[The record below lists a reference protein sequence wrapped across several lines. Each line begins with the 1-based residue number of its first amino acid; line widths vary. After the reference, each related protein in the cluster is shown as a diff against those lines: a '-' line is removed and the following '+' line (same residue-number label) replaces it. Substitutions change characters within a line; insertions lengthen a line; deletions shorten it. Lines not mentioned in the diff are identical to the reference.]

1 MRSLITIFI
10 LMLFSGGLKVSAQQ
24 ENIWTLDDCITYALE
39 RNITIRKN
47 EVSNRRNEL
56 YAEQARAQ
64 RFPSL
69 NASINQN
76 FNWTNSNSGSATGFS
91 GSNGSNYSLNSGVTI
106 FNASR
111 LSNQI
116 RQADLDIE
124 SGKYQLETAKESISL
139 SILDA
144 YLQILYAE
152 EQVNNSRK
160 QIEATQ
166 GQLKL
171 AVERLQLKVI
181 SEADYAQ
188 VKAQLASEKLTL
200 ANSESQLAISR
211 VNLMQLMELPV
222 TDSFNISHP
231 DLSGSLNQN
240 RLPDVS
246 SVYETSLA
254 IKPQIKN
261 ASVNKEI
268 AALDEKIARAGFYP
282 TLSASTGI
290 GSAYSSRTDDAYF
303 SQINDGINPSLGFSL
318 AIPIYQ
324 KKQAKTNVAVA
335 KLGYQDAELSE
346 INTMNKLRKNIEQ
359 ACQDV
364 ISAQTEYE
372 ASLESFN
379 STLESSRLSD
389 EKFIQGMINSVDYM
403 VSKTNL
409 IVAESRL
416 LQSKFNLIFSYKVL
430 DFYSGI
436 PLTI

>member
-1 MRSLITIFI
+1 
-10 LMLFSGGLKVSAQQ
+10 MLFCGGINVDAQQ
-24 ENIWTLDDCITYALE
+24 NSIWTLDDCITYALE

-188 VKAQLASEKLTL
+188 VKAQIASEKLTL

-335 KLGYQDAELSE
+335 KLGYRDAELSE
-346 INTMNKLRKNIEQ
+346 INTMNELRKNIEQ

>member
-188 VKAQLASEKLTL
+188 VKAQIASEKLTL

-303 SQINDGINPSLGFSL
+303 NQINDGINPSLGFSL

-335 KLGYQDAELSE
+335 KLGYRDAELSE
-346 INTMNKLRKNIEQ
+346 INTMNELRKNIEQ

>member
-188 VKAQLASEKLTL
+188 VKAQIASEKLTL

-346 INTMNKLRKNIEQ
+346 INTMNELRKNIEQ

>member
-1 MRSLITIFI
+1 MRSLIPIFI
-10 LMLFSGGLKVSAQQ
+10 LMLFCGGINVDAQQ
-24 ENIWTLDDCITYALE
+24 NSIWTLDDCITYALE

-188 VKAQLASEKLTL
+188 VKAQIASEKLTL

-335 KLGYQDAELSE
+335 KLGYRDAELSE
-346 INTMNKLRKNIEQ
+346 INTMNELRKNIEQ

>member
-188 VKAQLASEKLTL
+188 VKAQIASEKLTL

-303 SQINDGINPSLGFSL
+303 SQINDGINPFLGFSL

-335 KLGYQDAELSE
+335 KLGYRDAELSE
-346 INTMNKLRKNIEQ
+346 INTMNELRKNIEQ

>member
-10 LMLFSGGLKVSAQQ
+10 LMLFCGGLTVSAQQ
-24 ENIWTLDDCITYALE
+24 DSIWTLDDCITYALE

-188 VKAQLASEKLTL
+188 VKAQIASEKLTL

-303 SQINDGINPSLGFSL
+303 NQINDGINPSLGFSL

-335 KLGYQDAELSE
+335 KLGYRDAELSE
-346 INTMNKLRKNIEQ
+346 INTMNELRKNIEQ

>member
-188 VKAQLASEKLTL
+188 VKAQIASEKLTL

-231 DLSGSLNQN
+231 DLSGSLNKN

-335 KLGYQDAELSE
+335 KLGYRDAELSE
-346 INTMNKLRKNIEQ
+346 INTMNELRKNIEQ

>member
-188 VKAQLASEKLTL
+188 VKAQIASEKLTL

-335 KLGYQDAELSE
+335 KLGYRDAELSE
-346 INTMNKLRKNIEQ
+346 INTMNELRKNIEQ

>member
-10 LMLFSGGLKVSAQQ
+10 LWLFFGGLKVSAQQ
-24 ENIWTLDDCITYALE
+24 ESIWTLDECITCALE

-47 EVSNRRNEL
+47 EVSNRRIEL
-56 YAEQARAQ
+56 YADQARAQ

-76 FNWTNSNSGSATGFS
+76 FNWANSDAGSGTGFS
-91 GSNGSNYSLNSGVTI
+91 GSNGSNYSINSGVTI

-116 RQADLDIE
+116 RQADLNIE
-124 SGKYQLETAKESISL
+124 GGKYQLEAAKELISL

-152 EQVNNSRK
+152 EQVSNSRK

-166 GQLKL
+166 GQLTL
-171 AVERLQLKVI
+171 AREMLLLKVI

-200 ANSESQLAISR
+200 ANSESQLASAR

-246 SVYETSLA
+246 SVYETALA
-254 IKPQIKN
+254 IKPQIKY

-268 AALDEKIARAGFYP
+268 AGLDEKIARAGFYP

-290 GSAYSSRTDDAYF
+290 GSAFTSRIDDPWF
-303 SQINDGINPSLGFSL
+303 SQIDEGINPSLGFSL
-318 AIPIYQ
+318 TIPIYQ

-346 INTMNKLRKNIEQ
+346 INTMNELRKNIEQ

-436 PLTI
+436 PLTL

>member
-346 INTMNKLRKNIEQ
+346 INTMNELRKNIEQ

>member
-1 MRSLITIFI
+1 
-10 LMLFSGGLKVSAQQ
+10 MLFSGGLKVSAQQ

-188 VKAQLASEKLTL
+188 VKAQIASEKLTL

-335 KLGYQDAELSE
+335 KLGYRDAELSE
-346 INTMNKLRKNIEQ
+346 INTMNELRKNIEQ

>member
-1 MRSLITIFI
+1 
-10 LMLFSGGLKVSAQQ
+10 
-24 ENIWTLDDCITYALE
+24 
-39 RNITIRKN
+39 
-47 EVSNRRNEL
+47 
-56 YAEQARAQ
+56 
-64 RFPSL
+64 
-69 NASINQN
+69 
-76 FNWTNSNSGSATGFS
+76 
-91 GSNGSNYSLNSGVTI
+91 
-106 FNASR
+106 
-111 LSNQI
+111 
-116 RQADLDIE
+116 
-124 SGKYQLETAKESISL
+124 
-139 SILDA
+139 
-144 YLQILYAE
+144 
-152 EQVNNSRK
+152 
-160 QIEATQ
+160 
-166 GQLKL
+166 
-171 AVERLQLKVI
+171 
-181 SEADYAQ
+181 
-188 VKAQLASEKLTL
+188 
-200 ANSESQLAISR
+200 
-211 VNLMQLMELPV
+211 
-222 TDSFNISHP
+222 DSFNISHP

-335 KLGYQDAELSE
+335 KLGYRDAELSE
-346 INTMNKLRKNIEQ
+346 INTMNELRKNIEQ

>member
-10 LMLFSGGLKVSAQQ
+10 LMLFCGGINVDAQQ
-24 ENIWTLDDCITYALE
+24 NSIWTLDDCITYALE

-188 VKAQLASEKLTL
+188 VKAQIASEKLTL

-335 KLGYQDAELSE
+335 KLGYRDAELSE
-346 INTMNKLRKNIEQ
+346 INTMNELRKNIEQ

>member
-76 FNWTNSNSGSATGFS
+76 FNWTNSNAGSGTGFS
-91 GSNGSNYSLNSGVTI
+91 GSNGSNYSINSGVTI

-188 VKAQLASEKLTL
+188 VKAQIASEKLTL

-335 KLGYQDAELSE
+335 KLGYRDAELSE
-346 INTMNKLRKNIEQ
+346 INTMNELRKNIEQ

>member
-1 MRSLITIFI
+1 
-10 LMLFSGGLKVSAQQ
+10 MLFSGGLKVSAQQ

>member
-1 MRSLITIFI
+1 MRSLITIFF
-10 LMLFSGGLKVSAQQ
+10 LMLFCEGLKVSAQQ
-24 ENIWTLDDCITYALE
+24 DSIWTLDDCITYALE

-188 VKAQLASEKLTL
+188 VKAQIASEKLTL

-335 KLGYQDAELSE
+335 KLGYRDAELSE
-346 INTMNKLRKNIEQ
+346 INTMNELRKNIEQ